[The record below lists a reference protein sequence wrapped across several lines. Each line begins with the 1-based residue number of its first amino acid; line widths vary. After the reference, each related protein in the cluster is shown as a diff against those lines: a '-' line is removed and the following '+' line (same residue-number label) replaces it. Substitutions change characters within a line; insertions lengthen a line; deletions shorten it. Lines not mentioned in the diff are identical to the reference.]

1 MDHKTWLWRKK
12 SSEKTIVATDKVDM
26 SLKRI
31 DEEVQM
37 PPMEG
42 PRDRI
47 VKNLNEK
54 LASVLLDCHA
64 QEDLVTKN
72 VKMAPEADAGWEKAE
87 ADAIFLKKELEE
99 ALRQGKLANEKLTH
113 SDAALKECMQQLNFF
128 REEQEQRMRDVIMK
142 TSSEFEK
149 AQEALQDKLT
159 ETNRRFE
166 ELVVENSRLSKALLV
181 EEKLIEDQQKHK
193 SQAEAEFGALMARLD
208 FTEKENTF
216 LKYEFHVLEKELEIR
231 NEEMEYNRRSADLAH
246 KQHLDGVKKI
256 AKLEAE
262 CQKLRLLL
270 QKRLPGPAAVVK
282 MKNEVEMLGRD
293 KTELRRRKL
302 ISTRDL
308 IIRDS
313 ATENSPGNPTKNI
326 NLLLEQLR
334 NVEEENRTLK
344 EMMTKK
350 NAQLQS
356 SSLVCSQTLSRP
368 TQVEIQPK
376 KLFTGQN
383 SMELLRSSPISSELS
398 QTSGFDS
405 GSIDGI
411 SSSCSW
417 ANALISESAHS
428 RDRKLRNPME
438 HKAIT
443 VPEMRLMDDFVEME
457 KLALVSGGG
466 YNPLSD
472 GEGLLPFGQGHCGFS
487 NAKQIHSRDVA
498 AERSFDWL
506 QVVLHAIS
514 EHKRISNRSLDE
526 ILEDIKI
533 ALGCSTLLTDGDVS
547 KTACSMHP
555 IESDA
560 LHISGYIGW
569 KSPNTSPSVGS
580 LSGAS
585 SVENSAQKTKKQQ
598 FQSNLGKSISKIV
611 ELIEG
616 IDLTSYN
623 TSASCLERDQSPKQA
638 AAHADYFVRVFQWK
652 SSELSTVLQQF
663 LRTCND
669 LLNKRAD
676 LENFAGELSFALD
689 WILNNCVT
697 PKEASSARDKIKR
710 HFGWIESQ
718 NDKEVGSE
726 GNVLVLEPDVIHI
739 SEEQSSCLGS
749 FASSH
754 DQNQNV
760 ISKKEGIRC
769 SLEEENKRLNDDLKN
784 MEARLESA
792 TDKSE
797 ALTVQLN
804 ESEQSIGSLQTELK
818 ILKETKEMI
827 EDQVENQKSI
837 NEDLDTQITVAK
849 AKLNEIFQ
857 KCSSLEV
864 ELEYKNNCCEELEAT
879 CLELQLQLESVA
891 RKETPKYVMNREG
904 KQSQNGW
911 EITAASVKL
920 AECQETILN
929 LGKQLKVLASP
940 QDAALFDKVFSSS
953 GAATTVMNNRKVN
966 RRFSL
971 RDRMLAE
978 DGSKAEFLKSP
989 NLKGTLSVGEAENSS
1004 LPDSNNCKNLQASG
1018 LVVHTSEAHVGS
1030 KKEGTNTAVM
1040 ALAIVPSKKQG
1051 VGLLRRLLLRRKKAY
1066 SKKSHYQKTD

>member
-12 SSEKTIVATDKVDM
+12 SSEKTIVATDKVDI

-37 PPMEG
+37 PLMEG
-42 PRDRI
+42 GRDRI

-64 QEDLVTKN
+64 KDDLVIKN
-72 VKMAPEADAGWEKAE
+72 VKMAPEANAGWEKAE
-87 ADAIFLKKELEE
+87 ADAIFLEKELDE
-99 ALRQGKLANEKLTH
+99 ALRQGKLANEKLNH
-113 SDAALKECMQQLNFF
+113 SDAALKECMQQLNFV
-128 REEQEQRMRDVIMK
+128 REEQEQRIRDAVAK

-149 AQEALQDKLT
+149 AQKTLQDKLT
-159 ETNRRFE
+159 ETNRKLE
-166 ELVVENSRLSKALLV
+166 ELAVENSSLSKALLV
-181 EEKLIEDQQKHK
+181 KENLIEDQQKHK
-193 SQAEAEFGALMARLD
+193 SQAEAEFGALMDRLD
-208 FTEKENTF
+208 FTEKDNAF

-246 KQHLDGVKKI
+246 KQHLEGIKKI
-256 AKLEAE
+256 TKLEAE

-293 KTELRRRKL
+293 KTEMRRRKL
-302 ISTRDL
+302 NPTRDL

-313 ATENSPGNPTKNI
+313 TAENPTKNI

-334 NVEEENRTLK
+334 NVEEENRSLK
-344 EMMTKK
+344 EIMTKN
-350 NAQLQS
+350 NAQIQL
-356 SSLVCSQTLSRP
+356 SSLLCSQTSSTP
-368 TQVEIQPK
+368 TRVEIQPK
-376 KLFTGQN
+376 ELFKGQY
-383 SMELLRSSPISSELS
+383 SMELVKSSPISSELS
-398 QTSGFDS
+398 LTSGFDI
-405 GSIDGI
+405 GSIDGN

-417 ANALISESAHS
+417 ANALISESAQS
-428 RDRKLRNPME
+428 VDRRRRKSMQ

-457 KLALVSGGG
+457 KLAFVSGGG
-466 YNPLSD
+466 YNPVSG
-472 GEGLLPFGQGHCGFS
+472 GEELVPFGEGHCGFS
-487 NAKQIHSRDVA
+487 NTKQIRSRDVA

-506 QVVLHAIS
+506 QVILHAIS

-533 ALGCSTLLTDGDVS
+533 ALGCSNLLSAPDVN
-547 KTACSMHP
+547 KTACSMQP
-555 IESDA
+555 ISDP
-560 LHISGYIGW
+560 LNISGYIAW
-569 KSPNTSPSVGS
+569 KSPSTSPTVGS
-580 LSGAS
+580 VSGAS
-585 SVENSAQKTKKQQ
+585 SVETSAEKTKKQQ
-598 FQSNLGKSISKIV
+598 FQSNLSKSICQII

-616 IDLTSYN
+616 IGLTSYN
-623 TSASCLERDQSPKQA
+623 TSGSCLERDQTPKKPP
-638 AAHADYFVRVFQWK
+638 AHADYFVRVFQWK

-663 LRTCND
+663 ICTCNE

-689 WILNNCVT
+689 WIVNNCVT

-710 HFGWIESQ
+710 HFGWNESQ
-718 NDKEVGSE
+718 SEKEVGS
-726 GNVLVLEPDVIHI
+726 GGHGLVMESDVIHI

-749 FASSH
+749 LASSN
-754 DQNQNV
+754 DQNRSV
-760 ISKKEGIRC
+760 ISQKEGIRC
-769 SLEEENKRLNDDLKN
+769 SLEEENKRLKDDLMN

-797 ALTVQLN
+797 ALTVQLH
-804 ESEQSIGSLQTELK
+804 ESEESIGSLQTELN
-818 ILKETKEMI
+818 ILKESKEVI
-827 EDQVENQKSI
+827 EDHVENQKSI
-837 NEDLDTQITVAK
+837 NEDLDTQLTVAK

-857 KCSSLEV
+857 KFSSLEV

-891 RKETPKYVMNREG
+891 KKETPKYVMNREG
-904 KQSQNGW
+904 KQSQNGG

-940 QDAALFDKVFSSS
+940 QDAALFDRVFSNS
-953 GAATTVMNNRKVN
+953 GAATTVINNKRMNKH
-966 RRFSL
+966 FSL
-971 RDRMLAE
+971 RDRMIAE
-978 DGSKAEFLKSP
+978 DGVKAEVFKSP
-989 NLKGTLSVGEAENSS
+989 DIQGTLSIEEAENSS
-1004 LPDSNNCKNLQASG
+1004 LPHSNNCKNLQASG
-1018 LVVHTSEAHVGS
+1018 VLVHTSDAHLGS
-1030 KKEGTNTAVM
+1030 KNEGTNTGVM
-1040 ALAIVPSKKQG
+1040 ALTIVPSKKQG
-1051 VGLLRRLLLRRKKAY
+1051 VGLLRRLLLRRKKGY
-1066 SKKSHYQKTD
+1066 SKKSRYQKTD

>member
-12 SSEKTIVATDKVDM
+12 SSEKTIVATDKVDI

-37 PPMEG
+37 LQMEG
-42 PRDRI
+42 RDRI

-64 QEDLVTKN
+64 KDDLVTKN
-72 VKMAPEADAGWEKAE
+72 MKMAPEANAGWEKAE
-87 ADAIFLKKELEE
+87 ADAIFLKTELDE
-99 ALRQGKLANEKLTH
+99 ALRQEKLANEKLTH
-113 SDAALKECMQQLNFF
+113 SDAVLNECMQQLNFV
-128 REEQEQRMRDVIMK
+128 REEQEQRIRDAVMK
-142 TSSEFEK
+142 TSSEFQK
-149 AQEALQDKLT
+149 AQKALQDKLT
-159 ETNRRFE
+159 ETNRRVE
-166 ELVVENSRLSKALLV
+166 ELAIENSHLSKALLV
-181 EEKLIEDQQKHK
+181 KEKLIEDQQKQK
-193 SQAEAEFGALMARLD
+193 FQTEEEFGALMVRLD
-208 FTEKENTF
+208 LTEKENSF
-216 LKYEFHVLEKELEIR
+216 LKYEFHVLEKELEIQ

-262 CQKLRLLL
+262 CQKFRLLL

-293 KTELRRRKL
+293 KTEMRRRKL
-302 ISTRDL
+302 NPTKDL
-308 IIRDS
+308 IVKDS
-313 ATENSPGNPTKNI
+313 TAENSPENPTKNT

-344 EMMTKK
+344 EIMTEK
-350 NAQLQS
+350 NAQIQS
-356 SSLVCSQTLSRP
+356 SSLVCSQTSSRP
-368 TQVEIQPK
+368 TRFEIQPK
-376 KLFTGQN
+376 ELFKGQN
-383 SMELLRSSPISSELS
+383 SMELSVDRR
-398 QTSGFDS
+398 FRDS
-405 GSIDGI
+405 
-411 SSSCSW
+411 
-417 ANALISESAHS
+417 
-428 RDRKLRNPME
+428 MQ

-443 VPEMRLMDDFVEME
+443 VPEIRLMDDFLEME

-466 YNPLSD
+466 YNPVSD
-472 GEGLLPFGQGHCGFS
+472 GGELIPFGQGHCGFS
-487 NAKQIHSRDVA
+487 NTKKMHSRDVA

-514 EHKRISNRSLDE
+514 EHKRISNRSKDE

-533 ALGCSTLLTDGDVS
+533 ALCCSNLLNAHDVN

-555 IESDA
+555 MESDL
-560 LHISGYIGW
+560 LHISGYIAW
-569 KSPNTSPSVGS
+569 KSPNTSPTLGS
-580 LSGAS
+580 LCGAS
-585 SVENSAQKTKKQQ
+585 TVETSAEKTKQQ
-598 FQSNLGKSISKIV
+598 FQSNLSKSICKII

-616 IDLTSYN
+616 IGLTSCK
-623 TSASCLERDQSPKQA
+623 TPGSCLERNQIPKQSP
-638 AAHADYFVRVFQWK
+638 AHADYFIRVFQWK

-689 WILNNCVT
+689 WIVNNCVT

-710 HFGWIESQ
+710 HFGWSESQ
-718 NDKEVGSE
+718 SEKEVGSGGHGLAVE
-726 GNVLVLEPDVIHI
+726 SDVIHI
-739 SEEQSSCLGS
+739 PEEQTSCLDS
-749 FASSH
+749 FTSSH
-754 DQNQNV
+754 DQNHSV
-760 ISKKEGIRC
+760 ISRKDSIWC
-769 SLEEENKRLNDDLKN
+769 SLEEENKRLKDDLKN

-792 TDKSE
+792 TDKIE
-797 ALTVQLN
+797 ALTVQLH
-804 ESEQSIGSLQTELK
+804 ESEKSIGSLQTELK
-818 ILKETKEMI
+818 ILKESNELI

-837 NEDLDTQITVAK
+837 NEDLDTQLTVAK
-849 AKLNEIFQ
+849 SKLNEIFQ

-891 RKETPKYVMNREG
+891 KKETPKYVMNREG

-940 QDAALFDKVFSSS
+940 QDAALFDKVFSNS
-953 GAATTVMNNRKVN
+953 GAATTVINNRRVN
-966 RRFSL
+966 KRFSL
-971 RDRMLAE
+971 HDRMLADDAAKADVLKLPNIQGTSTVEEVE
-978 DGSKAEFLKSP
+978 D
-989 NLKGTLSVGEAENSS
+989 SS
-1004 LPDSNNCKNLQASG
+1004 LPHSNKHNNLQASG
-1018 LVVHTSEAHVGS
+1018 LLLHTSEAHLSS
-1030 KKEGTNTAVM
+1030 KNESTNTEVL

-1051 VGLLRRLLLRRKKAY
+1051 VGLLKRLLLRRKKGC
-1066 SKKSHYQKTD
+1066 SKKSLHQKTD